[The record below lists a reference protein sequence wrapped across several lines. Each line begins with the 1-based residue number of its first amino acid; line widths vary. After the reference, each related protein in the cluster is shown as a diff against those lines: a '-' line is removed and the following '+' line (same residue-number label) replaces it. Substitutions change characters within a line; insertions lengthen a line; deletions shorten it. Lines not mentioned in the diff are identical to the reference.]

1 MKNKKIIIG
10 IVLAVAIT
18 AGAYFGIAYMRGKD
32 PYLES
37 GFGIAQS
44 EMEFE
49 ANPGGYNVAH
59 LTIINGHDMDR
70 WVTISLEQPG
80 VNRLKNG
87 YQPLPQ
93 EYYEWFTLTGWDGE
107 QPTLE
112 PQVFLVAGEIREVS
126 IPVSVPQNTTFM
138 NKPSQVMVQ
147 VTEVNPNAFQLMA
160 VACKWYIVV
169 VATPED

>member
-1 MKNKKIIIG
+1 MKKKIAIIA
-10 IVLAVAIT
+10 IIAVAIT
-18 AGAYFGIAYMRGKD
+18 CGAYFGIAATRSQT

-37 GFGIAQS
+37 GFGIGES
-44 EMEFE
+44 EMEFV
-49 ANPGGYNVAH
+49 ANPGGYNVAY

-70 WVTISLEQPG
+70 WVTVSLQQPG
-80 VNRLKNG
+80 LNRLKDG

-93 EYYEWFTLTGWDGE
+93 ECYDWFTLTGWDGE

-112 PQVFLVAGEIREVS
+112 PKVYLEAGEIREIS
-126 IPVSVPQNTTFM
+126 IPVSIPSNTTFM
-138 NKPSQVMVQ
+138 NEPAQVMVQ